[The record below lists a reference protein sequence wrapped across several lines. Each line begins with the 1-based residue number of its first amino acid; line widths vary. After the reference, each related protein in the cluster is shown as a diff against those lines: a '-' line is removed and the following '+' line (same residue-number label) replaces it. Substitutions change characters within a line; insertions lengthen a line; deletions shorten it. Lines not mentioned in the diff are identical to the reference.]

1 MIMPWIAYIAMW
13 QAIYQMNLE
22 GWGGLTLEGCG
33 G

>member
-1 MIMPWIAYIAMW
+1 MIMPWIAYVAMW

-22 GWGGLTLEGCG
+22 AMLEGCG